1 MVCRSVV
8 DMMRRSTFSP
18 SIGLRSLVVASV
30 ATGCGF
36 WLLVVVFV
44 LVAVEA
50 SVIAVGVE
58 VTFDFSSAIVLV
70 GVVDSNHKYRFQPCT
85 LF

>member
-1 MVCRSVV
+1 M
-8 DMMRRSTFSP
+8 
-18 SIGLRSLVVASV
+18 ASV

-70 GVVDSNHKYRFQPCT
+70 GVVDPTFVAVELGVVTMSSA
-85 LF
+85 

>member
-1 MVCRSVV
+1 M
-8 DMMRRSTFSP
+8 
-18 SIGLRSLVVASV
+18 ASV

-70 GVVDSNHKYRFQPCT
+70 GVVDSTFVEVELGVVT
-85 LF
+85 MSSA

>member
-1 MVCRSVV
+1 M
-8 DMMRRSTFSP
+8 
-18 SIGLRSLVVASV
+18 ASV

-70 GVVDSNHKYRFQPCT
+70 GVVDSTFVAVELGVVT
-85 LF
+85 MSSA

>member
-1 MVCRSVV
+1 M
-8 DMMRRSTFSP
+8 
-18 SIGLRSLVVASV
+18 ASV

-70 GVVDSNHKYRFQPCT
+70 GVVDSTFVEVELGVVTMSYA
-85 LF
+85 